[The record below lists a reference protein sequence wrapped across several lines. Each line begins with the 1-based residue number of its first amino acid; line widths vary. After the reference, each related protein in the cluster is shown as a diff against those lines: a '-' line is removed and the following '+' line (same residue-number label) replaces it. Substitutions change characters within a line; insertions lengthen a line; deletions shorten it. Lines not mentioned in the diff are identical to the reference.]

1 MGRAPCCEKVGL
13 KKGRWTTEEDELLT
27 KYIQANGE
35 GSWRSLP
42 KNAGLLRCGKSCRLR
57 WINYLRADLKR
68 GNITTEEEETIVK
81 LHSALGN
88 RWSLIAA
95 NLPGRTDNEIK
106 NYWNSHL
113 SRKIYSLTEPPRN
126 NSTSTSIEAPSS
138 VMKIIKLAGSIC
150 KRKGRRT
157 RTGESSSIA
166 IKKSVGL
173 PKSGQVLDQPT
184 AKEKAT
190 QVININDAA
199 SVVGQTEIGDSK
211 DIELGLHGSC
221 MDSSS
226 GAIRVSGERKERASE
241 ESSSTSNNN
250 NIKVSSRRR
259 RRRRRKETESE
270 VLGPNEWLD
279 SEINRLHNLLLM
291 QREGVQE
298 VDTSGNNNETL
309 NNIDKQ
315 KKTASGVLNT
325 SIVDGNQERREGGVN
340 DSDSDKDKM
349 LAIKSEGIIRSESSN
364 YAYLAMDWFDHEEQ
378 HMWVDWDHY
387 WQEIFNAP

>member
-88 RWSLIAA
+88 
-95 NLPGRTDNEIK
+95 
-106 NYWNSHL
+106 
-113 SRKIYSLTEPPRN
+113 RKIYSLTEPPRN

-259 RRRRRKETESE
+259 RRRRKETESE